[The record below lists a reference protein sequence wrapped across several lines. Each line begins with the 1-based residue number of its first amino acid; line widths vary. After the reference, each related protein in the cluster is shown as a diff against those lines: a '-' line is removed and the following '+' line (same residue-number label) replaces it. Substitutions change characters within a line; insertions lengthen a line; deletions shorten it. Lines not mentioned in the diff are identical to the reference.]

1 MRPEFCE
8 FEEPVAA
15 ALSSGQ
21 WTHELR
27 EHLAHCG
34 QCADM
39 CLVSQY
45 LAGTAAR
52 PGEESGPLPAPGLIW
67 WRAQLAERQ
76 EQAARAMAAIEIMQ
90 NIAIAAALVVV
101 AVLPLFWK
109 PMHWSTLLMG
119 VGLLVSTAAVLYG
132 WVRGRI

>member
-8 FEEPVAA
+8 FEEAVAA
-15 ALSSGQ
+15 ALSSGE

-27 EHLAHCG
+27 EHLANCG
-34 QCADM
+34 HCAD
-39 CLVSQY
+39 LHLISEY
-45 LAGTAAR
+45 LASVAPTPEEAA
-52 PGEESGPLPAPGLIW
+52 PLPAPGLIW

-76 EQAARAMAAIEIMQ
+76 EQATRAVAAIEFMQ
-90 NIAIAAALVVV
+90 TLAMVVAAIAVLVL
-101 AVLPLFWK
+101 ALFWK